1 MKLCEGVHCLRI
13 DFYITPQIK
22 RFVFV
27 YILTGTY
34 CYLIDTGVHG
44 SQQIIEVYLKSIGY
58 HLQDIRGVFLT
69 HAHPDHMGSAAAIQK
84 ITGCRVYGSIR
95 ERAWIE
101 DPSRQCRE
109 RPIPNFHLLLQDAV
123 TLTDPLEAYANI
135 TLENHMT
142 LEALSTP
149 GHSQGSMSFLYNGLV
164 LFSGDVIPVRGDIP
178 IYTNVQE
185 ERAALKL
192 LSTYRSIAYCCPAW
206 DHVYRCEEGL
216 KNWRM
221 PCVLSVNMTAVSGKF
236 CQTIRKRKRNSCLSW
251 SVNKG
256 RCSNSKRIRCFVRLF
271 THISPIAG
279 IMICTDICS

>member
-44 SQQIIEVYLKSIGY
+44 AQQMIEAYLKSIGY

-101 DPSRQCRE
+101 DRAGSTGNVRFQTSTCCCRM
-109 RPIPNFHLLLQDAV
+109 Q
-123 TLTDPLEAYANI
+123 
-135 TLENHMT
+135 
-142 LEALSTP
+142 
-149 GHSQGSMSFLYNGLV
+149 
-164 LFSGDVIPVRGDIP
+164 
-178 IYTNVQE
+178 
-185 ERAALKL
+185 
-192 LSTYRSIAYCCPAW
+192 
-206 DHVYRCEEGL
+206 
-216 KNWRM
+216 
-221 PCVLSVNMTAVSGKF
+221 
-236 CQTIRKRKRNSCLSW
+236 
-251 SVNKG
+251 
-256 RCSNSKRIRCFVRLF
+256 
-271 THISPIAG
+271 
-279 IMICTDICS
+279 

>member
-44 SQQIIEVYLKSIGY
+44 AQQMIEAYLKSIGY

-101 DPSRQCRE
+101 DPSRQYRE

-164 LFSGDVIPVRGDIP
+164 LFSGDAIPVRGDIP

-192 LSTYRSIAYCCPAW
+192 LSTYRSITYYCPAW

-216 KNWRM
+216 EKLEDALCLVSEYDSCVRE
-221 PCVLSVNMTAVSGKF
+221 VLSNYPKAEKEQLFELVCEQRKVQQFKENPLF
-236 CQTIRKRKRNSCLSW
+236 RQTVYAHIAYCRNHDL
-251 SVNKG
+251 
-256 RCSNSKRIRCFVRLF
+256 
-271 THISPIAG
+271 H
-279 IMICTDICS
+279 

>member
-164 LFSGDVIPVRGDIP
+164 LFSGDTIPVRGDIP

-216 KNWRM
+216 EKLEDALCLVSEYDSCVRE
-221 PCVLSVNMTAVSGKF
+221 VLSNYPKAEKEQLFELVCEQRKVQQFKENPLF
-236 CQTIRKRKRNSCLSW
+236 RQTVYAHIAYCRNHDL
-251 SVNKG
+251 
-256 RCSNSKRIRCFVRLF
+256 
-271 THISPIAG
+271 H
-279 IMICTDICS
+279 